1 MDNFPIINECID
13 VDVLQEIQDKFSEAT
28 GFAAVTVD
36 YMGRPITKYSNF
48 SRFCT
53 LFRKNSGCNEACLRS
68 DAHGGIEAARSGKP
82 YIYKCHAGLIDFAIP
97 IIIKG
102 QYLGAILA
110 GQVKVEDDE
119 EVHLNHLT
127 AQNTLSWKEDE
138 ELLKHHEAIKPIPY
152 NKLVAAAD
160 MMFVI
165 SNYFVEKG
173 LVNLIQEELNKKNV
187 ALMKEMKI
195 RSELESSLKVSE
207 IKSLQSQMNP
217 HFLFNVLNTIAR
229 LALLENAFST
239 QEIVFSFAEL
249 LRYTL
254 KKNSTHLV
262 CLQDEIQYIQNY
274 LKIQSMRLG
283 DRLKY
288 KIEVEDEIKNARIPF
303 MLLQPIVENAI
314 NHGIEK
320 KKEGGMIELSLY
332 KINNAVVI
340 KIKDDGVG
348 MSKEKLNNL
357 FHENKQDDKNILSTG
372 IGIKN
377 LKKRLAYYFE
387 GNAVFDIYSDF
398 QKGTTVKMQIPI
410 NKGVGGCNA

>member
-1 MDNFPIINECID
+1 MKNFPLINECID
-13 VDVLQEIQDKFSEAT
+13 TDVLQEIQDKFSEAT
-28 GFAAVTVD
+28 GFGSVTVD

-48 SRFCT
+48 SPFCM
-53 LFRKNSGCNEACLRS
+53 LFRKNEACNEACLRS

-82 YIYKCHAGLIDFAIP
+82 YVYKCHAGLIDFAIP
-97 IIIKG
+97 IIIRG

-110 GQVKVEDDE
+110 GQVKIENDE
-119 EVHLNHLT
+119 EVNLDHIT
-127 AQNTLSWKEDE
+127 ATSSLSWKKDD
-138 ELLKHHEAIKPIPY
+138 ELLKAYEAIKPIAY

-173 LVNLIQEELNKKNV
+173 LVNLIQEELNKKNLE
-187 ALMKEMKI
+187 LMQEMKI
-195 RSELESSLKVSE
+195 RSELEKSLKVSE

-229 LALLENAFST
+229 LALLENALTT

-262 CLQDEIQYIQNY
+262 YLEDEIQYIQNY

-288 KIEVEDEIKNARIPF
+288 KIEVEDEIRNTKIPF

-314 NHGIEK
+314 QHGIEK
-320 KKEGGMIELSLY
+320 KKEGGTIELSANKL
-332 KINNAVVI
+332 NNTLVF
-340 KIKDDGVG
+340 KIKDDGMG
-348 MSKEKLNNL
+348 MAKEKLSNILN
-357 FHENKQDDKNILSTG
+357 ENKCDYQDALSTG
-372 IGIKN
+372 IGMNN
-377 LKKRLAYYFE
+377 LNKRLMYYFE
-387 GNAVFDIYSDF
+387 ENYVLDIHSDLK
-398 QKGTTVKMQIPI
+398 KGTTVKIQIPI
-410 NKGVGGCNA
+410 DKGVGGFNA

>member
-1 MDNFPIINECID
+1 MINECID

-48 SRFCT
+48 SKFCT
-53 LFRKNSGCNEACLRS
+53 LFRKHEGCNEACLRS

-82 YIYKCHAGLIDFAIP
+82 YVYKCHAGLIDFAIP
-97 IIIKG
+97 IIIRG

-110 GQVKVEDDE
+110 GQVKIKNDDQ
-119 EVHLNHLT
+119 VHLDHIT
-127 AQNTLSWKEDE
+127 AKDSLSWKEDE
-138 ELLKHHEAIKPIPY
+138 ELVEAYESIKPISY
-152 NKLVAAAD
+152 KKLVGAAD

-173 LVNLIQEELNKKNV
+173 LVHLIQEELNKKNLE
-187 ALMKEMKI
+187 LMKEMKL
-195 RSELESSLKVSE
+195 RAELEKSLKVSE

-229 LALLENAFST
+229 LALLENALST
-239 QEIVFSFAEL
+239 QEIVFSFSEL

-262 CLQDEIQYIQNY
+262 CLKDEIQYIQNY
-274 LKIQSMRLG
+274 LKIQAMRLG
-283 DRLKY
+283 ERLKY
-288 KIEVEDEIKNARIPF
+288 HIEVEDEINNMMIPF

-320 KKEGGMIELSLY
+320 KKEGGMIKLSIY
-332 KINNAVVI
+332 KLNNTAVI
-340 KIKDDGVG
+340 KIKDNGVG
-348 MSKEKLNNL
+348 MSKEKLRGILN
-357 FHENKQDDKNILSTG
+357 ENKKDEDASSTG
-372 IGIKN
+372 IGLNN
-377 LKKRLAYYFE
+377 LNKRLSYYFE
-387 GNAVFDIYSDF
+387 ENYLLDIHSDLK
-398 QKGTTVKMQIPI
+398 KGTTVKMQIPI
-410 NKGVGGCNA
+410 NRGVGGYNA